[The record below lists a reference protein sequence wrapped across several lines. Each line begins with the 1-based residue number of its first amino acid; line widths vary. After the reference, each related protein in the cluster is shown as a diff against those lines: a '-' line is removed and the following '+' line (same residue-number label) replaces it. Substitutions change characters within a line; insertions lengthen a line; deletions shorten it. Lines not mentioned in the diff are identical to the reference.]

1 MSEKDVPLEFVGSSR
16 DDLSDFPL
24 QAKKEIGLALRAAQ
38 KGQKAD
44 NAKPLKGFGGAS
56 VLQITSSFDGDTYRT
71 VYTVQLKGMI
81 YVLHAF
87 QKKSN
92 QGSKTSANDINKIK
106 ARLKTAIELHA
117 EREDEQGKKHKKQR

>member
-1 MSEKDVPLEFVGSSR
+1 MTEKDVPLEFIGSSR
-16 DDLSDFPL
+16 DDLSGFPL
-24 QAKKEIGLALRAAQ
+24 EAKREIGLALRAAQ
-38 KGQKAD
+38 KGEKAD

-56 VLQITSSFDGDTYRT
+56 VLQITSNFDGDTYRT
-71 VYTVQLKGMI
+71 VYTVQFKGMI

-87 QKKSN
+87 QKKST
-92 QGSKTSANDINKIK
+92 QGSKTSPNDIKKIK

>member
-1 MSEKDVPLEFVGSSR
+1 MSGTDLPLEFIGSSR

-24 QAKKEIGLALRAAQ
+24 VAKKEIGLALRAAQ
-38 KGQKAD
+38 KGHKAD

-56 VLQITSSFDGDTYRT
+56 VLQITSNFDGNTYRT

-87 QKKSN
+87 QKKSHT
-92 QGSKTSANDINKIK
+92 GIKTSPNDVNKIK
-106 ARLKTAIELHA
+106 ARLKIAIELHT
-117 EREDEQGKKHKKQR
+117 EREDEQGKKHQKQR